1 MDSEEVI
8 IVDVRTAEEFASGH
22 IQNAI
27 NIPVE
32 SISAEPA
39 ELSDKDATILVY
51 CRSGNRSEQASRK
64 LVELGY
70 TQIYDFG
77 GIIDWPY
84 EVVQ

>member
-32 SISAEPA
+32 SITGEPT

-64 LVELGY
+64 LVDLGY